1 MAKASSSSQPP
12 KVKSSKKQKKDK
24 APQAISPEEVPSDVD
39 SDNIDQDINVDNGND
54 DDNGSS
60 SSSSDSESEV
70 DSEENLENI
79 TPNKKSSKV
88 ANTAAE
94 KRGKSLRKYEPPIGM
109 TELKVSSAFTSS
121 PFEWDNLANKPGV
134 ELWAIRVPK
143 DLKPSRLSSL
153 QLALP
158 SNTSGP
164 ITGSLKTK
172 SHSYTLSTAG
182 TNIHTKTKV
191 DEQGRQPTSGPGAID
206 SMRMDVDESTP
217 REMKVEGGEEMD
229 GLRLL
234 VPKVKE
240 GGKLF
245 VASKPITRKLII
257 TPSIDQPSTSTSSAN
272 EPALPSF
279 LSNPTTDQAVTQE
292 PANTRTKRSQP
303 THLLKF
309 RNQAYGF
316 TTPGPEHTVVKS
328 MDVDGQGQDDTAMEP
343 SSQVDT
349 VDKVK
354 DKKEKKEKEKKR
366 KNETGDSPKKK
377 SKKSKD

>member
-1 MAKASSSSQPP
+1 MDKASSSSQPP

-24 APQAISPEEVPSDVD
+24 APQAISPEEVLSDVD
-39 SDNIDQDINVDNGND
+39 SDNIDQDMNNDNDSNS
-54 DDNGSS
+54 GSS
-60 SSSSDSESEV
+60 SSSGDSESEV
-70 DSEENLENI
+70 DSEENLEN
-79 TPNKKSSKV
+79 TMPNKKSSEV

-109 TELKVSSAFTSS
+109 TELRVSSAFTTS

-153 QLALP
+153 QLTLP
-158 SNTSGP
+158 SNTSGS

-172 SHSYTLSTAG
+172 SHPYTLSTAG

-206 SMRMDVDESTP
+206 SMRMDVDQSTP

-245 VASKPITRKLII
+245 VAAKPIIRKLII
-257 TPSIDQPSTSTSSAN
+257 TPSIEQPSTSTSSII

-279 LSNPTTDQAVTQE
+279 LSNPTTDAAITQE
-292 PANTRTKRSQP
+292 PANTQTKRSQP

-309 RNQAYGF
+309 RNLAYGF

-328 MDVDGQGQDDTAMEP
+328 MDVDGQGQDGTAVEP
-343 SSQVDT
+343 SSQVDP

-366 KNETGDSPKKK
+366 KNENGDSPKKK